1 MDDELYH
8 HGVKGQK
15 WGVRR
20 TKAQLGYKTTSSA
33 KKKTTSKSTSTR
45 AVSKKTNSWVK
56 NYLAKR
62 STAKKK
68 ASTKNEQEADKPKK
82 KSVSEMSDAELR
94 EKISRLQMEK
104 QYKELTASSKQ
115 NSRGK
120 KFVMNVLEKS
130 GENLA
135 TQVVN
140 HYGATALNKM
150 IGQEVIYANN
160 KKKA

>member
-1 MDDELYH
+1 
-8 HGVKGQK
+8 
-15 WGVRR
+15 
-20 TKAQLGYKTTSSA
+20 
-33 KKKTTSKSTSTR
+33 
-45 AVSKKTNSWVK
+45 
-56 NYLAKR
+56 
-62 STAKKK
+62 
-68 ASTKNEQEADKPKK
+68 
-82 KSVSEMSDAELR
+82 MSDAELR

-115 NSRGK
+115 TSRGK
-120 KFVMNVLEKS
+120 KFVTNVLEKS